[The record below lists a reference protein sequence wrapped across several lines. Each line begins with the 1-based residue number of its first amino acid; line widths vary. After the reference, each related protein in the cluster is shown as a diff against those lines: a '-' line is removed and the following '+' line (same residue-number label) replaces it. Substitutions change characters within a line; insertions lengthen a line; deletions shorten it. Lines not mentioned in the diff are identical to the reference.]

1 MKLTALNPSYIP
13 LIQKPFC
20 CNATCLSMI
29 LYRRGFGLV
38 DQEVL
43 ASLLGVKI
51 SADVEGFFT
60 TKLTIADPKQ
70 EELGINT
77 IESSQFANKI
87 FEKLNLPIHAH
98 TVKASDIQN
107 LATFIQEQLGADHDL
122 WVEYKSHEL
131 HGEEAIHD
139 NVIESIDLEPEDP
152 IVTLIDPLPDHK
164 NRFHVPITKLQR
176 AISTQ
181 FDRETGFLVIS
192 QRMERPPC

>member
-1 MKLTALNPSYIP
+1 MKSTVLDPAYVP

-43 ASLLGVKI
+43 AGLLGVKI
-51 SADVEGFFT
+51 SVDVADYFT
-60 TKLTIADPKQ
+60 TQLTIADSKN

-77 IESSQFANKI
+77 IESAALVNEI
-87 FEKLNLPIHAH
+87 FETLHIPLQAQRVN
-98 TVKASDIQN
+98 ASEIQN
-107 LATFIQEQLGADHDL
+107 LATFIQEELEANHDL
-122 WVEYKSHEL
+122 WIEYKSHEL
-131 HGEEAIHD
+131 HSEDTIHD
-139 NVIESIDLEPEDP
+139 NVIERIDMEPEDP
-152 IVTLIDPLPDHK
+152 LVTLIDPLPDHK
-164 NRFHVPITKLQR
+164 NRFQVPVSKLHR

-192 QRMERPPC
+192 KQE